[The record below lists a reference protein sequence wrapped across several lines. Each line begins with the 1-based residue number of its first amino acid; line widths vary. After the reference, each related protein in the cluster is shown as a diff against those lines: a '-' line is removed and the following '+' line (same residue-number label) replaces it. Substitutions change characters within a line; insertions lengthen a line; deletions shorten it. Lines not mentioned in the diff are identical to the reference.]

1 MPKPWPVIHSR
12 PGPSYRIFS
21 LRIDTAKAPHS
32 GKEHDFF
39 IIESPDWVNI
49 IPITQD
55 NQVVMV
61 KQFRHATKEITLEIP
76 GGMVDK
82 GDTAEKA
89 AARELLEET
98 GYKAGELSLLGTV
111 HPNPAILNNR
121 CSTYLARSLKKVSA
135 VAGDET
141 EDIEVCLYPM
151 VEIPKLI
158 REGAITNSLVI
169 TAFYWYFF
177 HPSYFPRDLLT
188 LNEKAFHEP
197 CQPRS
202 DL

>member
-1 MPKPWPVIHSR
+1 MPKPWPVIRSR

-151 VEIPKLI
+151 VEITKLI

-177 HPSYFPRDLLT
+177 HPDTP
-188 LNEKAFHEP
+188 AQQHP
-197 CQPRS
+197 
-202 DL
+202 

>member
-1 MPKPWPVIHSR
+1 MPPKPWPVIHSR

-39 IIESPDWVNI
+39 IIDSPDWVNI
-49 IPITQD
+49 IPVTQD

-76 GGMVDK
+76 GGMVEKD
-82 GDTAEKA
+82 DTAEKA

-98 GYKAGELSLLGTV
+98 GYNAGELSLLGVV
-111 HPNPAILNNR
+111 HPNPAIINNR
-121 CSTYLARSLKKVSA
+121 CSTYLARRLKRASA
-135 VAGDET
+135 VKGDET
-141 EDIEVCLYPM
+141 EDIEVCLYP
-151 VEIPKLI
+151 VTEIPKLI

-177 HPSYFPRDLLT
+177 NSPTAGRQQF
-188 LNEKAFHEP
+188 
-197 CQPRS
+197 
-202 DL
+202 

>member
-1 MPKPWPVIHSR
+1 MSPKPWPVTRSR

-49 IPITQD
+49 IPITED

-76 GGMVDK
+76 GGMVEK
-82 GDTAEKA
+82 GDTAEEA

-98 GYKAGELSLLGTV
+98 GYKAGALSLLGTV
-111 HPNPAILNNR
+111 DPNPAILNNR

-135 VAGDET
+135 VEGDET

-151 VEIPKLI
+151 VEIPRLI

-177 HPSYFPRDLLT
+177 ESDTPAQQHP
-188 LNEKAFHEP
+188 
-197 CQPRS
+197 
-202 DL
+202 

>member
-1 MPKPWPVIHSR
+1 MSPKPWPVVRSR
-12 PGPSYRIFS
+12 PGPTYRIFS

-39 IIESPDWVNI
+39 IIDSPDWVNI
-49 IPITQD
+49 IPLTPD

-76 GGMVDK
+76 GGMVEQ
-82 GDTAEKA
+82 GDTAEGA

-98 GYKAGELSLLGTV
+98 GYRAGRLHLLGTV

-121 CSTYLARSLKKVSA
+121 CDTYLAESLEKVSA
-135 VAGDET
+135 VQGDET

-151 VEIPKLI
+151 SEIPRLI
-158 REGAITNSLVI
+158 KEGAITNSLVI

-177 HPSYFPRDLLT
+177 DS
-188 LNEKAFHEP
+188 LNATHQHLSP
-197 CQPRS
+197 
-202 DL
+202 